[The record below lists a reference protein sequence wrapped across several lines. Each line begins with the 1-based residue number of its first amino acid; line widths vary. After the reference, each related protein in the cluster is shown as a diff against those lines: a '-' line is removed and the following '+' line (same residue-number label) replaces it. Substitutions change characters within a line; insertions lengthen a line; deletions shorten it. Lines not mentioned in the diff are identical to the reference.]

1 MNRFLK
7 WLGNKLFP
15 TSKARESA
23 LRQTIRSAKTARPR
37 PKVRTAPEK
46 AVAPGAAEPDHEIG
60 TIGGRIED
68 GGPGKNV
75 LIRNKYLR
83 EDSGTHDNLRILDD
97 SILESDDEDGL
108 DPYNTGRFDRSKNW
122 QFRNRE

>member
-15 TSKARESA
+15 AKEARKSA
-23 LRQTIRSAKTARPR
+23 LNQAISSAKPVGVRPKPR
-37 PKVRTAPEK
+37 PARKQPASISV
-46 AVAPGAAEPDHEIG
+46 DFDSEIVE
-60 TIGGRIED
+60 ISGRIED

-75 LIRNKYLR
+75 LVRNKYLR
-83 EDSGTHDNLRILDD
+83 EDSGTHDNLKIVDD
-97 SILESDDEDGL
+97 TAQESDQEDGL

-122 QFRNRE
+122 QFRTRK

>member
-15 TSKARESA
+15 AKEAPRSA
-23 LRQTIRSAKTARPR
+23 LRQTIRSAKPVRPR
-37 PKVRTAPEK
+37 PKVNTPQKNSPTPDARAP
-46 AVAPGAAEPDHEIG
+46 DQEIG
-60 TIGGRIED
+60 TVGGRIED

-75 LIRNKYLR
+75 LVRNKYMR
-83 EDSGTHDNLRILDD
+83 EDSGTHDNLSILDD

-122 QFRNRE
+122 QFRNRK